1 MKHKRYTNTKLTATP
16 NEKTCANESPN
27 TIPTLVDTVP
37 RHAANIYCIKSVPVI
52 ASKCGD
58 KYKNK
63 AVDSRV
69 LMKHTI
75 AIMIDGRFGNVSLS
89 VPLSRSCGSA
99 AAVMV
104 S

>member
-1 MKHKRYTNTKLTATP
+1 MKHKDTTHIKLTATP
-16 NEKTCANESPN
+16 NEKICANESPN

-37 RHAANIYCIKSVPVI
+37 RHAANTYCSKSVTVI

-58 KYKNK
+58 EYKNK

-69 LMKHTI
+69 LMKQTI
-75 AIMIDGRFGNVSLS
+75 AMIIVGRFGKVSLS

-99 AAVMV
+99 AAIF
-104 S
+104 